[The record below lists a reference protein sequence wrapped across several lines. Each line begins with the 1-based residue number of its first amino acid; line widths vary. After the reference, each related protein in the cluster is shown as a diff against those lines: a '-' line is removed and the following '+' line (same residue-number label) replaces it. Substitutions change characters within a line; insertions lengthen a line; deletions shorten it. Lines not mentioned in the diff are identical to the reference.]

1 MKKINHIV
9 ISGNIGVGKTTLSE
23 KISKKF
29 NWELQ
34 LEEVKDNPYLDDFY
48 KSMKDWSFH
57 LQIFFLNSRFNQIQK
72 ISESNNVVIQ
82 DRSIYEDYEVFTK
95 TLFDS
100 GVLMEREFN
109 NYKRLYNTILKYINE
124 PDLLIYLRNL
134 NIDKI
139 ISNIDKRSRNFER
152 SIDKEYLK
160 KLNFKYLNH
169 DYFTDVITF
178 NYSKEKLLF
187 GDIYISTDRVKEN
200 SKTYN
205 TYFNQELFRVIIH
218 GVLHLCGFNDKSTK
232 EKQKMRKLENFFLE
246 KLKTLNTLKI
256 N

>member
-95 TLFDS
+95 TLYDS

-139 ISNIDKRSRNFER
+139 ISNIDKRSRKFEK

-160 KLNFKYLNH
+160 KLN
-169 DYFTDVITF
+169 
-178 NYSKEKLLF
+178 
-187 GDIYISTDRVKEN
+187 IYYEN
-200 SKTYN
+200 WIKKHP
-205 TYFNQELFRVIIH
+205 QE
-218 GVLHLCGFNDKSTK
+218 
-232 EKQKMRKLENFFLE
+232 
-246 KLKTLNTLKI
+246 KTLTIDLSEDDFIEDPKFLKKIYSMIEKKI
-256 N
+256 NELT

>member
-1 MKKINHIV
+1 LKKISHIV

-95 TLFDS
+95 TLYDS

-139 ISNIDKRSRNFER
+139 ISNIDKRSRKFEK

-160 KLNFKYLNH
+160 KLNIYYENWIKKHPQEKILTIDLSEDDFIEDPKFLKK
-169 DYFTDVITF
+169 I
-178 NYSKEKLLF
+178 YSMIEK
-187 GDIYISTDRVKEN
+187 
-200 SKTYN
+200 
-205 TYFNQELFRVIIH
+205 
-218 GVLHLCGFNDKSTK
+218 
-232 EKQKMRKLENFFLE
+232 
-246 KLKTLNTLKI
+246 KI
-256 N
+256 NELT

>member
-1 MKKINHIV
+1 MNKINHIV

-95 TLFDS
+95 TLYDS

-139 ISNIDKRSRNFER
+139 ISNIDKRSRKFEK

-160 KLNFKYLNH
+160 KLNIYYENWIKKHPQEKILTIDLSEDDFIEDPKFLKK
-169 DYFTDVITF
+169 I
-178 NYSKEKLLF
+178 YSMIEK
-187 GDIYISTDRVKEN
+187 
-200 SKTYN
+200 
-205 TYFNQELFRVIIH
+205 
-218 GVLHLCGFNDKSTK
+218 
-232 EKQKMRKLENFFLE
+232 
-246 KLKTLNTLKI
+246 KI
-256 N
+256 NELT

>member
-95 TLFDS
+95 TLYDS

-139 ISNIDKRSRNFER
+139 ISNIDKRSRKFEK
-152 SIDKEYLK
+152 SIDKDYLK
-160 KLNFKYLNH
+160 KLNIYYENWIKKHPQEKILTIDLSEDDFIEDPKFLKK
-169 DYFTDVITF
+169 I
-178 NYSKEKLLF
+178 YSMIEK
-187 GDIYISTDRVKEN
+187 
-200 SKTYN
+200 
-205 TYFNQELFRVIIH
+205 
-218 GVLHLCGFNDKSTK
+218 
-232 EKQKMRKLENFFLE
+232 
-246 KLKTLNTLKI
+246 KI
-256 N
+256 NELT

>member
-95 TLFDS
+95 TLYDS

-139 ISNIDKRSRNFER
+139 ISNIDKRSRKFEK

-160 KLNFKYLNH
+160 KLNKYYENWIKKHPQEKILTI
-169 DYFTDVITF
+169 DLSEDDFIEDPKFLKKI
-178 NYSKEKLLF
+178 YSMIEK
-187 GDIYISTDRVKEN
+187 
-200 SKTYN
+200 
-205 TYFNQELFRVIIH
+205 
-218 GVLHLCGFNDKSTK
+218 
-232 EKQKMRKLENFFLE
+232 
-246 KLKTLNTLKI
+246 KI
-256 N
+256 NELT

>member
-1 MKKINHIV
+1 MKKIKHIV
-9 ISGNIGVGKTTLSE
+9 ISGNIGVGKTTLSG
-23 KISKKF
+23 KISKQF

-95 TLFDS
+95 TLYDS

-109 NYKRLYNTILKYINE
+109 NYKRLYNTILKYTNE

-134 NIDKI
+134 NINKI
-139 ISNIDKRSRNFER
+139 ISNIYKRSRNFEK
-152 SIDKEYLK
+152 SIDKEYLT
-160 KLNFKYLNH
+160 KLNLYYENWIKKH
-169 DYFTDVITF
+169 P
-178 NYSKEKLLF
+178 KEKVLTIDLSENDF
-187 GDIYISTDRVKEN
+187 MEDPKFLKKIYSMI
-200 SKTYN
+200 
-205 TYFNQELFRVIIH
+205 
-218 GVLHLCGFNDKSTK
+218 
-232 EKQKMRKLENFFLE
+232 EK
-246 KLKTLNTLKI
+246 KI
-256 N
+256 NELTSH

>member
-72 ISESNNVVIQ
+72 ISESNNIVIQ

-95 TLFDS
+95 TLYDS

-139 ISNIDKRSRNFER
+139 ISNIDKRSRKFEK

-160 KLNFKYLNH
+160 KLNIYYENWIKKH
-169 DYFTDVITF
+169 P
-178 NYSKEKLLF
+178 KEKILTIDLSEDDF
-187 GDIYISTDRVKEN
+187 IEDPKFLKKIYSMI
-200 SKTYN
+200 
-205 TYFNQELFRVIIH
+205 
-218 GVLHLCGFNDKSTK
+218 
-232 EKQKMRKLENFFLE
+232 EK
-246 KLKTLNTLKI
+246 KI
-256 N
+256 NELT

>member
-1 MKKINHIV
+1 MKKIKHIV

-95 TLFDS
+95 TLYDS

-139 ISNIDKRSRNFER
+139 ISNIDKRSRKFEKA
-152 SIDKEYLK
+152 IDKEYLK
-160 KLNFKYLNH
+160 KLNLYYENWIKEHPQDKVLIIDLSENDFMENPKFLKK
-169 DYFTDVITF
+169 I
-178 NYSKEKLLF
+178 YSMIEK
-187 GDIYISTDRVKEN
+187 
-200 SKTYN
+200 
-205 TYFNQELFRVIIH
+205 
-218 GVLHLCGFNDKSTK
+218 
-232 EKQKMRKLENFFLE
+232 
-246 KLKTLNTLKI
+246 KI
-256 N
+256 NELT